1 MKKGLRFFLQTAIS
15 LRWMSI
21 EVLLKYIVF
30 LVSMIGIVATLISA
44 DLLSK
49 NAQINVSVS
58 QPSIFI
64 HPKAFQEYYNKKGES
79 IPNNLEAEIKKF
91 FVNRLNIP
99 FPSISEKWS
108 TFGGE
113 KYLKEL
119 RLHGLENHINLKEF
133 GGIRLNYMWMKIP
146 YEKIEGRSLLIKTR
160 EPVGIFPTSR
170 FFHLVGVGSP
180 NETFTNSPQNT
191 GYTKIWKN
199 KIIPFIKKNLTI
211 DQQIQ
216 AFEAFLSARRF
227 ASILSFE
234 NTGSL
239 DCSNLKV
246 LLDTPS
252 GFGIPGEILSYLQ
265 LSEGW
270 SPREEGGNLTFL
282 MQILKPG
289 ETKQIVLWS
298 SEMHVKKSDI
308 RFTYDWKREID
319 RKIVVLSLLVIIVIF
334 VLVCAINIYRS
345 VKSEIAN

>member
-79 IPNNLEAEIKKF
+79 IPNNLEAEIRKF

-99 FPSISEKWS
+99 SASIFEEWGI
-108 TFGGE
+108 TE
-113 KYLKEL
+113 KYLKDFS
-119 RLHGLENHINLKEF
+119 LHILENDINLKEF
-133 GGIRLNYMWMKIP
+133 GGLRWNWIWMKIP
-146 YEKIEGRSLLIKTR
+146 YERIEGRSLLIKTHEMGGNFQAR
-160 EPVGIFPTSR
+160 R
-170 FFHLVGVGSP
+170 FLNLRGRP
-180 NETFTNSPQNT
+180 NETFTNLPQDT

-199 KIIPFIKKNLTI
+199 KIIPFIKKNLAT
-211 DQQIQ
+211 DQQLQ

-227 ASILSFE
+227 ASILNVE

-246 LLDTPS
+246 LVDTPS

-270 SPREEGGNLTFL
+270 SPREEGGGLTFF

-298 SEMHVKKSDI
+298 VGMHVKKSDI

>member
-79 IPNNLEAEIKKF
+79 IPNNLETEIKKF

-108 TFGGE
+108 IF
-113 KYLKEL
+113 LKEF
-119 RLHGLENHINLKEF
+119 RLHVLENHINLKKF
-133 GGIRLNYMWMKIP
+133 GGLRLNYMWMKIP
-146 YEKIEGRSLLIKTR
+146 YEKIEGLSLLLKTR

-199 KIIPFIKKNLTI
+199 KIIPFIKKNLAT
-211 DQQIQ
+211 DQQLQ

-227 ASILSFE
+227 ASILNVE

-246 LLDTPS
+246 LVDTPS
-252 GFGIPGEILSYLQ
+252 DFGIPGEILSYLQ

-270 SPREEGGNLTFL
+270 STREEGGNLTFL

-298 SEMHVKKSDI
+298 VGMHVKKSDI

-319 RKIVVLSLLVIIVIF
+319 RKMVVLWLLVIIVIF
-334 VLVCAINIYRS
+334 VLVCVINIYRS